1 MPTQLDRIEE
11 RIESIHNTLHGDGS
25 ESKPGLVVR
34 VDRVEQTHKLAKWLT
49 ATTVGAA
56 ITSIVAAVKSGL
68 HN

>member
-11 RIESIHNTLHGDGS
+11 KVNRIESRLEGDGS
-25 ESKPGLVVR
+25 DGNPGIIVR
-34 VDRVEQTHKLAKWLT
+34 LDRVEQTHRIAKWLT

-68 HN
+68 HH